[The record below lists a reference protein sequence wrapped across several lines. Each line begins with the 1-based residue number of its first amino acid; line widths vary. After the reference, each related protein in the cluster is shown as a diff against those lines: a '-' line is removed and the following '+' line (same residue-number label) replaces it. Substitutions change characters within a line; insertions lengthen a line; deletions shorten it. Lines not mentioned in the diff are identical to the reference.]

1 MNRKQDQHDA
11 VICKLDEGLKFED
24 QPSKPMVFKPASLQD
39 VKDELKKLVRSD
51 NYFDACVV
59 MDFVKN
65 FMQKRFK
72 NDLDILALAFG
83 ESGVDLVKL
92 LLREVLILGEIRS
105 VANERQDS
113 YKSNTL
119 WVKHLDVEFTVMV
132 EFDGQAVR
140 KINFLIC

>member
-1 MNRKQDQHDA
+1 M
-11 VICKLDEGLKFED
+11 
-24 QPSKPMVFKPASLQD
+24 
-39 VKDELKKLVRSD
+39 
-51 NYFDACVV
+51 
-59 MDFVKN
+59 
-65 FMQKRFK
+65 
-72 NDLDILALAFG
+72 
-83 ESGVDLVKL
+83 VKL

-119 WVKHLDVEFTVMV
+119 WVKYLDVEFTVMV